1 MSCGRIFGAT
11 CLSLTPSAP
20 WARLFAGNLRHKS
33 EPFLALALL
42 LSPELP
48 MSAALRPGARGAT
61 ARIQQA
67 VGVLLMVAPMALACL
82 PLRAANKTGTFNAMV
97 TTFQNYGFEVV
108 GNHPRCV
115 QEPNLFGL
123 YLRGTRRIV
132 VCPRGNQLDTLM
144 HEGWHAVQAR
154 CRKGKPLLTEQ
165 FLRANLSRADLRD
178 IDALYSAK
186 SWHREAEARAMAAQQ
201 IPLYM
206 AHLDSSCGA
215 PTAAGGI
222 AQPPAGTQPSSPAVT
237 APQAA
242 PQPAQPA
249 PQANPMTNPMTKPV
263 PPTSRTSMP
272 GLLQQLGLPSIP

>member
-1 MSCGRIFGAT
+1 
-11 CLSLTPSAP
+11 
-20 WARLFAGNLRHKS
+20 
-33 EPFLALALL
+33 
-42 LSPELP
+42 
-48 MSAALRPGARGAT
+48 MSADLRPGPRDAT
-61 ARIQQA
+61 TRLQQA
-67 VGVLLMVAPMALACL
+67 VGALLMAAPLALASL
-82 PLRAANKTGTFNAMV
+82 PLRAANQAGRFNAMV
-97 TTFQNYGFEVV
+97 ITFQNYGFEVV

-123 YLRGTRRIV
+123 YIRGTRRIV

-201 IPLYM
+201 IPLYLS
-206 AHLDSSCGA
+206 HLESSCGA
-215 PTAAGGI
+215 PAAAGGI
-222 AQPPAGTQPSSPAVT
+222 AQPPAGTQPTSPAVT
-237 APQAA
+237 APQAG

-249 PQANPMTNPMTKPV
+249 PQANPMTKQA
-263 PPTSRTSMP
+263 PPTSNTSMP

>member
-1 MSCGRIFGAT
+1 MA
-11 CLSLTPSAP
+11 AP
-20 WARLFAGNLRHKS
+20 L
-33 EPFLALALL
+33 
-42 LSPELP
+42 
-48 MSAALRPGARGAT
+48 
-61 ARIQQA
+61 
-67 VGVLLMVAPMALACL
+67 VLGSL
-82 PLRAANKTGTFNAMV
+82 PLKAANQAGTFNSMV
-97 TTFQNYGFEVV
+97 LTFQNYGFEVV

-123 YLRGTRRIV
+123 YIRGTRRIV
-132 VCPRGNQLDTLM
+132 VCQRGNQLDTLM

-206 AHLDSSCGA
+206 SHLESSCGA
-215 PTAAGGI
+215 PPASGGI
-222 AQPPAGTQPSSPAVT
+222 AQPPAGTQPATQPTGPAAT

-242 PQPAQPA
+242 PQPAPLA
-249 PQANPMTNPMTKPV
+249 PQATPLTKPA
-263 PPTSRTSMP
+263 PPTSTISLP
-272 GLLQQLGLPSIP
+272 GLLQQMGLPSIP